1 MTVVILARR
10 RRRRGQLARWVAG
23 ACDEFAIR
31 FVSDLAEYLAIVRV
45 PPAAIVLG
53 ILDLASLDEP
63 LRVLVTLLGM
73 PLRESL
79 LNAVVVPQGP
89 EPAEFLATRE
99 PPLGTVLVNFSH
111 GEIVDLVGDACRHA
125 RTDVLAS

>member
-10 RRRRGQLARWVAG
+10 RQRRGQLARWVAL
-23 ACDEFAIR
+23 ACDELAIR
-31 FVSDLAEYLAIVRV
+31 FVSDPAEYLAIVRV

-63 LRVLVTLLGM
+63 LHVLVTLLGM

-89 EPAEFLATRE
+89 APAEFLATRE

-111 GEIVDLVGDACRHA
+111 GEIADLVDDACRHA
-125 RTDVLAS
+125 RAVVLVP